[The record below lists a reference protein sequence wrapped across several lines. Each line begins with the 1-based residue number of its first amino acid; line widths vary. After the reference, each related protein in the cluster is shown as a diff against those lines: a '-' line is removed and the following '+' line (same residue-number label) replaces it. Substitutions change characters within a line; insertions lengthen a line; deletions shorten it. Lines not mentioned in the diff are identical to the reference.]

1 MSMFGMSMSG
11 LAMESPARAGMV
23 ALLLIGATCQPALVR
38 AADAETAAE
47 PASAARFDERLEA
60 AFAELRKKKISSV
73 VGVAHRTRPIVVR
86 EFGAATQDGIPA
98 GATQVDIN
106 SITKTVTGAMT
117 LKLVEQG
124 RLRLDERLADILSD
138 VPADKAGI
146 TVRHLLTHAAGFVE
160 SVGSD
165 EERLN
170 KREFLRRAFR
180 STLLSTPGE
189 VYHYSNVGFS
199 VLAAIIEERSGK
211 SYDNYLRQ
219 DVLAEVGLRNT
230 GYMSVYDDARSLRSH
245 RGQTIMTASWGGH
258 EPYWNLIGNGG
269 LISTVEDF
277 IRFRQAFAA
286 GEIVGPEL
294 VRDAQR
300 KHIPENPEGTSH
312 YGYGLVVIDHAQL
325 GRIYWHD
332 GGNDIFSAIWFDL
345 IEQGDIIFTAAAD
358 SRAGDATEVLR
369 VLVKHLYGTEL

>member
-1 MSMFGMSMSG
+1 MFGKSMFGMT
-11 LAMESPARAGMV
+11 
-23 ALLLIGATCQPALVR
+23 LLLIGAFCAPIPAQASDVV
-38 AADAETAAE
+38 ATAETADAT
-47 PASAARFDERLEA
+47 FDERLQA
-60 AFAELRKKKISSV
+60 AFAELRTKKISSLA
-73 VGVAHRTRPIVVR
+73 GVAHRSRPIVIG

-98 GATQVDIN
+98 GTTQVDIN

-124 RLRLDERLADILSD
+124 RVRLNERLADIFPD

-160 SVGSD
+160 SIGSD
-165 EERLN
+165 EERLS
-170 KREFLRRAFR
+170 KRDFLRRAFQSPLR
-180 STLLSTPGE
+180 TTPGAI
-189 VYHYSNVGFS
+189 YHYSNVGFA

-211 SYDNYLRQ
+211 SYDQYLRQ
-219 DVLAEVGLRNT
+219 DVIAGLGLNNT
-230 GYMSVYDDARSLRSH
+230 GYMSVYDDARSLRTH

-269 LISTVEDF
+269 LISTVKDF
-277 IRFRQAFAA
+277 IRFRQAFVA

-300 KHIPENPEGTSH
+300 KHIAENPEGTSH
-312 YGYGLVVIDHAQL
+312 YGYGLVVLDHEEL

-332 GGNDIFSAIWFDL
+332 GGNDVFSAIWFDL
-345 IEQGDIIFTAAAD
+345 VDQGDIIFTAAAD
-358 SRAGDATEVLR
+358 SRAGGATDVLK
-369 VLVKHLYGTEL
+369 VLIKHLYGVEL